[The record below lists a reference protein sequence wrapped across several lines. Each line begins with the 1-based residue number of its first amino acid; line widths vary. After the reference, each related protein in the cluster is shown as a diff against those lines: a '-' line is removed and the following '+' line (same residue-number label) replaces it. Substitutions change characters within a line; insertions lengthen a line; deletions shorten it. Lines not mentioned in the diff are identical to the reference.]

1 MLSYQHEYHF
11 GNHADVLKHS
21 TLALCIRALQA
32 KESPIRVFDS
42 HAGAGRYETGT
53 AKAKRNP
60 EFRNGIGRLW
70 SLVDSPADLPKDLSP
85 YLEVVRA
92 LNDGRELKRYPG
104 SPLIARR
111 LLRKQDQ
118 LALLELHPEAANA
131 LARLFARDP
140 GTHLHFR
147 DSYEGLP
154 ALLPPPERRGLVLI
168 DPSYEVK
175 EEFNRVRDLL
185 VACHRR
191 WPAGTFLVWY
201 PLIRHAAS
209 GRFPSKIAASGIR
222 DIYRVELRVEDDG
235 FQGLRG
241 SGVLIVNLPYGLQNR
256 LEKLAPWLWQS
267 LSTESRGGFRAEWL
281 VPE

>member
-1 MLSYQHEYHF
+1 MLSYQHEHHF
-11 GNHADVLKHS
+11 GNHADVLKHA

-32 KESPIRVFDS
+32 KEGPIRVFDS
-42 HAGAGRYETGT
+42 HAGAGRYETTT
-53 AKAKRNP
+53 AKARRTP

-70 SLVDSPADLPKDLSP
+70 PPAEIPAGLAKELAP
-85 YLEVVRA
+85 YLDVVRA
-92 LNDGRELKRYPG
+92 LNDGQQLRRYPG

-111 LLRKQDQ
+111 LLRQQDQ
-118 LALLELHPEAANA
+118 LALLELHPQAANA

-140 GTHLHFR
+140 STHLHFR
-147 DSYEGLP
+147 DCFEGLP

-185 VACHRR
+185 IACHRR
-191 WPAGTFLVWY
+191 WKAGTFLIWY
-201 PLIRHAAS
+201 PLIRHPAS
-209 GRFPSKIAASGIR
+209 GRFPAKIAASGIR

-241 SGVLIVNLPYGLQNR
+241 SGVLIVNLPYGLQSR
-256 LEKLAPWLWQS
+256 LEKLLPALWRC
-267 LSTESRGGFRAEWL
+267 LSAESRGGFKAEWL